1 MQFSTFTFLFENM
14 AQPMNKGKL
23 GKKPTSPHTWITW
36 PLWWQRG
43 QNDKI
48 CHSIFW
54 FGREERGIEM
64 KKPKFRYCRRGKQLQ
79 LKIATDLKI
88 KETCFLQPVCSI
100 SDRNKATLQKFLTV
114 GFFLK
119 IVPFPK
125 PVRKYIC
132 ASLNQGNCQFDEI
145 LRGYSSNHYF
155 QILRDHLS
163 MKKISFPFCSPA
175 SFSFINN

>member
-1 MQFSTFTFLFENM
+1 
-14 AQPMNKGKL
+14 
-23 GKKPTSPHTWITW
+23 
-36 PLWWQRG
+36 
-43 QNDKI
+43 
-48 CHSIFW
+48 
-54 FGREERGIEM
+54 M

-125 PVRKYIC
+125 TERKYIC

-155 QILRDHLS
+155 QIFE
-163 MKKISFPFCSPA
+163 KSFVNEKNFFPTLLP
-175 SFSFINN
+175 I